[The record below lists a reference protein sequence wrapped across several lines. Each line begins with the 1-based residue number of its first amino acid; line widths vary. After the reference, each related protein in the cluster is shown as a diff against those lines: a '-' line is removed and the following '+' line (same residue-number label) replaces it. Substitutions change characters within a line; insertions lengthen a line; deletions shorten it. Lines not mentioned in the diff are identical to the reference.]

1 LKLPR
6 SKPTEPIDYADLS
19 TFKDDLPW
27 DLPVKRVSSSKS
39 KSKGRAPPKRT
50 FLEILE
56 SPAVAAFFS
65 ADVVSVAN
73 PPAINDGGKIMDE
86 LTKLLAAVKQANE
99 AQAAMAQALE
109 AFSKRVGLVDTLAA
123 FPDPPLEERGT
134 PPPTVGALRIALSG
148 AAERHGKDAIKAIV
162 LAEADGKPIGEM
174 SEDQR
179 LMVLIALNAA
189 DALKAAHG

>member
-1 LKLPR
+1 LR
-6 SKPTEPIDYADLS
+6 SVKSRRTEDLLDWS

-27 DLPVKRVSSSKS
+27 EQPLKRER
-39 KSKGRAPPKRT
+39 KSKGRAPAKRT
-50 FLEILE
+50 ILEQLE

-65 ADVVSVAN
+65 ADVVSTAN
-73 PPAINDGGKIMDE
+73 QSASVDGEVLMDE
-86 LTKLLAAVKQANE
+86 LTRLLAAVKAANE
-99 AQAAMAQALE
+99 AQAAMAAALE
-109 AFSKRVGLVDTLAA
+109 AFSKRVGLVDTLTA

-179 LMVLIALNAA
+179 LMVLIAINAA
-189 DALKAAHG
+189 DALKAVNG